1 MEALNEAE
9 AERAAIQQTVA
20 NALQEAQDAQSAL
33 VWPAPPLSSVPFM
46 YNCSSKLWLDKNHLE
61 GMFLDLLTSDCQ
73 I

>member
-1 MEALNEAE
+1 MLSQ
-9 AERAAIQQTVA
+9 RWCG
-20 NALQEAQDAQSAL
+20 L
-33 VWPAPPLSSVPFM
+33 PPLSPSVPFM